1 MVSNR
6 YRLTTVKQLCEDYIQ
21 SSLDLSNAC
30 SILLLAQL
38 YDSNM
43 LKRLCLDIIIKNLEE
58 AKKHPEYNELTPE
71 LKREIDVRTG
81 ATKKP
86 QVASTSASSLL
97 KEEEPSLFLV
107 HEVVV
112 DVYL

>member
-1 MVSNR
+1 MFMVSNR

-43 LKRLCLDIIIKNLEE
+43 LKRLCLDIIVKNLEE
-58 AKKHPEYNELTPE
+58 AKKQKEFNDLTPE
-71 LKREIDVRTG
+71 LKREIEVRVGG
-81 ATKKP
+81 ASHSKSK
-86 QVASTSASSLL
+86 VSSSSASYLLDQEELDSL
-97 KEEEPSLFLV
+97 
-107 HEVVV
+107 
-112 DVYL
+112 